1 LDVMMPGQGGFELC
15 EKLKADPETQSIKI
29 LTLANK
35 AEDSDWAK
43 SVGAD
48 AFVSKPFDPIELL
61 ATLKALKA

>member
-1 LDVMMPGQGGFELC
+1 
-15 EKLKADPETQSIKI
+15 